1 MSRKAS
7 PMLRLQRHNI
17 FLVNHVAILQILSS
31 TSAVLFTLAKQA
43 KLLQANKLCLVVNK
57 RLQSLK
63 PPAGVQE
70 QIDVCFYLFNAVLPL
85 IINLSSN
92 TLLADKLSE

>member
-1 MSRKAS
+1 M
-7 PMLRLQRHNI
+7 
-17 FLVNHVAILQILSS
+17 FLSFKHLHFDVS
-31 TSAVLFTLAKQA
+31 SAVLFTLAKQA

-70 QIDVCFYLFNAVLPL
+70 QIDVSLCFSIYLTQLYRSYLFCFQ
-85 IINLSSN
+85 
-92 TLLADKLSE
+92 TLYFIW